1 MTAKPG
7 YDPGMNNRYPAIAPA
22 ILVLMSAREAE
33 HADIPVLQP
42 ADPFLDTAGEELRS
56 RIFMTQNEKGESLC
70 LRPEFTIPVCRKHIA
85 EGNGA
90 HKRYGYIGEVFRQRR
105 RGGTEFFQTG
115 IEDLGDEERATADAR
130 AIGDA
135 LAVLRVAL
143 PEQAMNV
150 VVGDQAIFEAVL
162 AALGLASGWQ
172 KRLARSFGSR
182 SALGSALHDLQKPH
196 TGARFQP
203 PVSGLIAADDEA
215 GLAAHVAT
223 RMLETGMPQ
232 QGGRTA
238 KEIASRLIEKTR
250 LAETR
255 LPVGAMNALKTF
267 LGIKVPLA
275 QAASTLRT
283 FASENDIDLEDVLK
297 QFTARVGAIAAQ
309 NTSGAEI
316 SYDAAFGRPLDYYTG
331 HVFEIFAD
339 GKHYPLAGGGRY
351 DGLLTMLG
359 AKEPIPGVGF
369 SVWLDRV
376 GAIAGSEL

>member
-1 MTAKPG
+1 
-7 YDPGMNNRYPAIAPA
+7 MNNRYPAIAPA

-115 IEDLGDEERATADAR
+115 IEDLGDENRAAADAR

-182 SALGSALHDLQKPH
+182 SALGSALHDLEKPH
-196 TGARFQP
+196 TGARFEP
-203 PVSGLIAADDEA
+203 PVSGLIAADDET
-215 GLAAHVAT
+215 GLAAHVAS
-223 RMLETGMPQ
+223 RMAETGMPQ
-232 QGGRTA
+232 QGGRNA
-238 KEIASRLIEKTR
+238 KEIARRLIEKTR

-267 LGIKVPLA
+267 LGIKVPMA

-283 FASENDIDLEDVLK
+283 FASENEIDLEDALK
-297 QFTARVGAIAAQ
+297 QFTARVGAVSAQ
-309 NTSGAEI
+309 NTNGAEI

-331 HVFEIFAD
+331 HVFEIFAE

-359 AKEPIPGVGF
+359 AEEPLPGVGF